1 MNKYRTVSFLAGCLL
16 LLCACKNHQQP
27 AATPDNT
34 PKPDS
39 NTNKYF
45 PVADFLQAEIR
56 NIDTSYLAILSTR
69 TTGKRTDSAFL
80 TPGEFN
86 KVAAAFLPPDLDPDS
101 LENNYTENTFIDK
114 TTGYLTL
121 TYSPKDKSRSLL
133 RMDVLVAQGNDGT
146 NRVKS
151 IYMERTGEESDTPVI
166 KKMYWQAGHNLQVI
180 TTLQPK
186 GHAAETRQQ
195 KVVWNEAETD

>member
-1 MNKYRTVSFLAGCLL
+1 MIKYSTVSFVAVLL
-16 LLCACKNHQQP
+16 FCACKNHQQP
-27 AATPDNT
+27 AATPDST
-34 PKPDS
+34 SRTDS

-56 NIDTSYLAILSTR
+56 GIDTSVLAILSVR
-69 TTGKRTDSAFL
+69 TIRKRTDSAFL
-80 TPGEFN
+80 TPSEFN

-101 LENNYTENTFIDK
+101 LEINYTESSFADK
-114 TTGYLTL
+114 TTGYVTL
-121 TYSPKDKSRSLL
+121 TYSPKDKSRSLQRL
-133 RMDVLVAQGNDGT
+133 DVLVAQGDNGA

-151 IYMERTGEESDTPVI
+151 IYMERTGEESDTPVL

-186 GHAAETRQQ
+186 GHPAETRQQ
-195 KVVWNEAETD
+195 KVVWFDTETD